1 LNKWAPLNW
10 VFVRRCIEK
19 VLELDRSLTGPF
31 LRELFDEATQPGTGF
46 AAMDFG
52 YAFDSLIWDMNQ
64 DPSREG
70 HAERIADIIAE
81 AIRVEIVPKKYLT
94 DAEILVMIS
103 SGEDFRTSDS
113 FIGQKSLL
121 EAISI

>member
-1 LNKWAPLNW
+1 
-10 VFVRRCIEK
+10 
-19 VLELDRSLTGPF
+19 
-31 LRELFDEATQPGTGF
+31 
-46 AAMDFG
+46 
-52 YAFDSLIWDMNQ
+52 MNQ

-70 HAERIADIIAE
+70 QAERIADIIAE